1 MTASALLCAG
11 LLTVGCQKHKPKLA
25 SIELYSGYVSTEGGV
40 LYGRVSKGPPD
51 PHPEPNQ
58 SKIVR
63 ALETLEAL
71 DASALPY
78 ASVEV
83 SCDGHPLPAISDDRG
98 YLQVQLPSGIKG
110 PKSAVSVTLR
120 QTGFSADSVQTEVP
134 VYDGNPGL
142 AVLSDVDDTVLDS
155 QITDRKKMIEN
166 ALLRSTWELKT
177 FPGAPEALTRL
188 SQGKPVFYLS
198 GSPWGFHRRIY
209 SYFQRTGFPSGTLIL
224 KRFSKDPLLDQM
236 AFKYPHLKAV
246 ADALPNKKFL
256 LFGDSGEKD
265 PEIYARFRSEFPSRV
280 EQIFIHLVT
289 AEPTDSSRFT
299 GMRVFKNWTEL

>member
-1 MTASALLCAG
+1 MVTASALLCAG
-11 LLTVGCQKHKPKLA
+11 LLLSCQKHKPKLA
-25 SIELYSGYVSTEGGV
+25 SLELYTGYVSTEGGM

-51 PHPEPNQ
+51 PLPEPNQ
-58 SKIVR
+58 SKMVR
-63 ALETLEAL
+63 AIETLDAL
-71 DASALPY
+71 DANALPY

-83 SCDGHPLPAISDDRG
+83 SLDGRPLPAESDDRG
-98 YLQVQLPSGIKG
+98 YLQVQLPSGISGTKTSV
-110 PKSAVSVTLR
+110 KVTLR
-120 QTGFSADSVQTEVP
+120 QTGFSAESVQTEVP
-134 VYDGNPGL
+134 VYDGAPGL

-177 FPGAPEALTRL
+177 FPGAPETLTRL

-209 SYFQRTGFPSGTLIL
+209 SYFQRTGFPSGTILL

-246 ADALPNKKFL
+246 SDALPKKKFL

-265 PEIYARFRSEFPSRV
+265 PEIYARFRSEFPDRV